1 MKLFGY
7 NELPDSIAAQIGA
20 VAEVWKKRLSGD
32 LAGIYLHGSIALGA
46 FCPDSG
52 DIDLLIVTRRGL
64 SADERLAI
72 AKEIIALDN
81 HPRPLE
87 MSAVRV
93 DDLGKPGDV
102 VCVFHY
108 SGYWTGRYLARFN
121 DPGAECYV
129 VDNDFHDADIKSYIK
144 LIKQCEIV
152 LYGEPTD
159 IFPDVSDE
167 EFWAAISA
175 DVDDYDFHAYEPRY
189 LASNILILGRILSF
203 KYTRR
208 ILSKYDGGVWM
219 ISHLPKDLKYLAK
232 RAMRVWFDGAEA
244 DFPEDELERLR
255 NFLINEITE

>member
-7 NELPDSIAAQIGA
+7 NELPDSIAAQIDA
-20 VAEVWKKRLSGD
+20 VAEVWKKRLGGD

-52 DIDLLIVTRRGL
+52 DIDLLVVTRRGL

-72 AKEIIALDN
+72 AKEIISLDN

-108 SGYWTGRYLARFN
+108 SGYWTGRYLARFDN
-121 DPGAECYV
+121 PGTECYV
-129 VDNDFHDADIKSYIK
+129 VDNDFPDPDIKSYIK
-144 LIKQCEIV
+144 LIKQCGIV
-152 LYGEPTD
+152 LFGEPVD

-167 EFWAAISA
+167 ELWAAISA
-175 DVDDYDFHAYEPRY
+175 DVDEYDFHAYEPRY

-203 KYTRR
+203 RCTRR
-208 ILSKYDGGVWM
+208 ILPKYDGGLWM
-219 ISHLPKDLKYLAK
+219 ISHLPEDLKYLAE
-232 RAMRVWFDGAEA
+232 RAMRVWFEGAEA

-255 NFLINEITE
+255 KFLIKEITE